1 MRLSVKKL
9 SQLASVIAAG
19 VLLLSACSKDAAKP
33 EIQPG
38 DAAPAARIEAP
49 DPAKTEGKDAAAAP
63 DVKPGDP
70 VSTAPDG
77 PIATVNGVSIP
88 HSKLELMVKARAA
101 QGQPDTPEL
110 RENLKEELVTRE
122 IIAQAAKEK
131 GLDSNP
137 EIATQFE
144 LLRQSILINAYLED
158 YAKTHPVND
167 ETMRAE
173 YEKVKTVQGDVKEYK
188 ARHIL
193 VEDEKEAKDIIAQL
207 KKGGSFEKLAG
218 EKSKDP
224 GSKAKGGDLDW
235 STTGNYVGPFGEALK
250 ELKKGDYTQ
259 TPVQTQFGYHVIKL
273 EDERPYK
280 FPEFDEVKPQLQQGM
295 QQQQREK
302 AINEL
307 KAKAKIE
314 QSEVGTSKPEEPKVE
329 GSKPDTPKT
338 EGPK

>member
-1 MRLSVKKL
+1 MRLSAQKL
-9 SQLASVIAAG
+9 SQLATVIACG

-38 DAAPAARIEAP
+38 DAAPAKVAAP
-49 DPAKTEGKDAAAAP
+49 EPAQKESKDAAAATP
-63 DVKPGDP
+63 VKPGDP
-70 VSTAPDG
+70 VSAAPTG
-77 PIATVNGVSIP
+77 PIATVNGVAIP
-88 HSKLELMVKARAA
+88 QSKLELMVKARAA

-110 RENLKEELVTRE
+110 RESLKDELITRE

-131 GLDSNP
+131 GLDNNP
-137 EIATQFE
+137 EIAAQFD

-167 ETMRAE
+167 ETMRQE

-193 VEDEKEAKDIIAQL
+193 VENEKEAKDIVAQL
-207 KKGGSFEKLAG
+207 KKGGSFEKLAK

-235 STTGNYVGPFGEALK
+235 STTGNYVGPFGDALK
-250 ELKKGDYTQ
+250 GLKKGEYTQ

-280 FPEFDEVKPQLQQGM
+280 FPEFEEVKPQLQQGM

-307 KAKAKIE
+307 KAKAKI
-314 QSEVGTSKPEEPKVE
+314 G
-329 GSKPDTPKT
+329 
-338 EGPK
+338 

>member
-1 MRLSVKKL
+1 MRL
-9 SQLASVIAAG
+9 LAGVIAGG

-33 EIQPG
+33 AIQSG
-38 DAAPAARIEAP
+38 DVAPAVKTEAP
-49 DPAKTEGKDAAAAP
+49 APAKDDSKDAAAATP
-63 DVKPGDP
+63 EGKEVKPGDP
-70 VSTAPDG
+70 VAAAAPND
-77 PIATVNGVSIP
+77 PVATVNGVAIP
-88 HSKLELMVKARAA
+88 QSKLELMVKARAA

-110 RENLKEELVTRE
+110 RENLKEELITRE

-131 GLDSNP
+131 GLDNNP
-137 EIATQFE
+137 EVATQFD

-167 ETMRAE
+167 ETMREE

-193 VEDEKEAKDIIAQL
+193 VENEKDAKDIIAQL
-207 KKGGSFEKLAG
+207 KKGGSFEKLAS

-235 STTGNYVGPFGEALK
+235 STTGNYVGPFGDALK
-250 ELKKGDYTQ
+250 ELKKGEYTQ

-280 FPEFDEVKPQLQQGM
+280 FPGFEEVKPQLQQGM
-295 QQQQREK
+295 QQHQREK

-314 QSEVGTSKPEEPKVE
+314 
-329 GSKPDTPKT
+329 
-338 EGPK
+338 